1 MSKESTSLRCRP
13 GWCPSA
19 ASSIRTESRVPRKT
33 ELRPRA
39 TPTAR
44 PGRAAVSQRM
54 ARLWEM
60 SLDDILVAASIL
72 RNAIRSA
79 ARRTRH
85 LQALARGGRLPAD
98 AGRRAV
104 YHRHPAAQRD
114 SRAAHGP
121 RPRQRHTGRADP
133 LRADAWPR
141 RAVAAG
147 DRPRRDRDAERG
159 RKAGY
164 RERHDALRDGAG
176 GLFARGGGIWEADG
190 PHHPRAAQSNRQLL
204 RLDAHAFHARSG
216 ILARGARSVRAAV
229 GAAADLSRPPGD
241 PLVPPLPHC
250 PLR

>member
-1 MSKESTSLRCRP
+1 MSKESTSLQCRP

-19 ASSIRTESRVPRKT
+19 ACAVQTESRAPRKT

-39 TPTAR
+39 TPTA
-44 PGRAAVSQRM
+44 PLGRAAVSHRM

-104 YHRHPAAQRD
+104 CPRHPAAQRD

-121 RPRQRHTGRADP
+121 RPRQRHPGRADP

-141 RAVAAG
+141 GAVAAG
-147 DRPRRDRDAERG
+147 DRSRRDRDSKRG

-164 RERHDALRDGAG
+164 PEGHDALRDGA
-176 GLFARGGGIWEADG
+176 RGFLALRMGIRE
-190 PHHPRAAQSNRQLL
+190 
-204 RLDAHAFHARSG
+204 
-216 ILARGARSVRAAV
+216 
-229 GAAADLSRPPGD
+229 
-241 PLVPPLPHC
+241 
-250 PLR
+250 